1 MEQESVKK
9 YQNNKT
15 KSINVKQKTQNTHNY
30 YHYYHIQLEGPFF
43 VGIPEEVN
51 NCVEFYAKCAE
62 AKLLGGLQQNVLIT
76 VSPTDNDDRVLCPV
90 V

>member
-1 MEQESVKK
+1 MLNKK
-9 YQNNKT
+9 RSKN
-15 KSINVKQKTQNTHNY
+15 TQLLPLLPHTTRRS
-30 YHYYHIQLEGPFF
+30 LF

-76 VSPTDNDDRVLCPV
+76 VFPTDNDDRVLCPV